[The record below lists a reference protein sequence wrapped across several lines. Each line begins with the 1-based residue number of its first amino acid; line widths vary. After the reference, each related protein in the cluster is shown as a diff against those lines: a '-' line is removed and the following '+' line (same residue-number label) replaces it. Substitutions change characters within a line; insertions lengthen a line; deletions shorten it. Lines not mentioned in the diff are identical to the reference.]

1 MTSHCPEFGNDE
13 PELKNASCH
22 QTSPPEILP
31 IMPKFLR
38 LAPFVTGYAFSD
50 EKIGSLFAF
59 DASNQA
65 RVDVITT
72 LIIQTVLDEDGYLSL
87 TTAYTIATPKR
98 LVVVIALD
106 DDGDKERLMKKPLP
120 PLHPSLERILDVLDG
135 PDVYET
141 H

>member
-1 MTSHCPEFGNDE
+1 
-13 PELKNASCH
+13 
-22 QTSPPEILP
+22 
-31 IMPKFLR
+31 MPKFLR
-38 LAPFVTGYAFSD
+38 LAPFVKGYAFSD
-50 EKIGSLFAF
+50 EKIGSTFAF
-59 DASNQA
+59 DASDKLEVN
-65 RVDVITT
+65 VITT
-72 LIIQTVLDEDGYLSL
+72 LIIKTVIDEDAYLSL
-87 TTAYTIATPKR
+87 TTAYIIGTPKR